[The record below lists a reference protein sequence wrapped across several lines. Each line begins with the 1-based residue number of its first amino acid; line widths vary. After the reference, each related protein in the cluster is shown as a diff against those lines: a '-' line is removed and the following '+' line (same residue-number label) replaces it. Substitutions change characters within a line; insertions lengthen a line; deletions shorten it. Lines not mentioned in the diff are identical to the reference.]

1 MEIINTVL
9 IEPLVNGLALFYR
22 LVGGNMGLGI
32 IVFTVALR
40 LVLTPLT
47 RPYMESMKKMK
58 KYQKDID
65 KLKKKYKDEPMKL
78 RQAQADFFREKG
90 INPGAGC
97 LPYLLQIVVLIALFR
112 VFTSILVPGEDVT
125 AKFNERL
132 YPALQFQ
139 EGAKINT
146 HFLYLDVSNPDKFD
160 VSGIPFSLPGPILI
174 LAALVQFLS
183 AKLSMPYLEEE
194 KEVAEKTKDAKDD
207 MQVALQSSMIYTFPL
222 MTLLI
227 GLNFPSGL
235 ALYWVTFSV
244 FQFIQQYRSQGWG
257 GLTPLIKRVGLL
269 QLPGDGPGKSKK

>member
-1 MEIINTVL
+1 MEIINTIL

-22 LVGGNMGLGI
+22 LMGGNMGLGI
-32 IVFTVALR
+32 IVFTVVLR

-47 RPYMESMKKMK
+47 RPYLESMKKVK
-58 KYQKDID
+58 DYQKDID
-65 KLKKKYKDEPMKL
+65 KLKKKYKDEPLKL

-97 LPYLLQIVVLIALFR
+97 LPYLLQFVVLIALFQ
-112 VFTSILVPGEDVT
+112 VFTSILVPGQDVT

-132 YPALQFQ
+132 YPPLQFQ
-139 EGAKINT
+139 EGAVINT
-146 HFLYLDVSNPDKFD
+146 RFLYLDVSEPDKFN
-160 VSGIPFSLPGPILI
+160 VPAIPFSLPGPILI

-194 KEVAEKTKDAKDD
+194 KKVAAKTKDAKDD
-207 MQVALQSSMIYTFPL
+207 IQVALQSSMIYTLPL

-244 FQFIQQYRSQGWG
+244 FQFVQQYRSQGWG
-257 GLTPLIKRVGLL
+257 GLTPLIKRLGLL
-269 QLPGDGPGKSKK
+269 QLRG

>member
-1 MEIINTVL
+1 
-9 IEPLVNGLALFYR
+9 
-22 LVGGNMGLGI
+22 MGIGI
-32 IVFTVALR
+32 IVFTIVLR
-40 LVLTPLT
+40 LILTPLT

-58 KYQKDID
+58 DYQKDID
-65 KLKKKYKDEPMKL
+65 KLKKKYKDDPMKL
-78 RQAQADFFREKG
+78 RRAQADFFRDKG

-132 YPALQFQ
+132 YQTLQFQ
-139 EGAKINT
+139 EGAKIDT
-146 HFLYLDVSNPDKFD
+146 HFLYLDVSEPDKFNLA
-160 VSGIPFSLPGPILI
+160 GMPFPLPGPILL

-183 AKLSMPYLEEE
+183 AKLSMPYLAEE
-194 KEVAEKTKDAKDD
+194 KKLVGKTKDAKDD

-235 ALYWVTFSV
+235 ALYWMTFSV
-244 FQFIQQYRSQGWG
+244 FQFVQQYRSQGWG
-257 GLTPLIKRVGLL
+257 GLTPLIKRLGLL
-269 QLPGDGPGKSKK
+269 QLRG